1 VKLLARILFPAFL
14 LATIL
19 TILLQVEPFS
29 GGHATLDSLIL
40 QVDWQPTEGGI
51 SRLYYDTGDGFVPG
65 RYVVARVNAKTRQR
79 SRFKLPPGRLDG
91 FRLLLPE
98 HRGSAVVFGLR
109 ITDLAENEVLSLDP
123 NEFWQDEETDG
134 VEFKD
139 DGVNLTNGATLT
151 TEAPLDVHSTSEID
165 KVQTAICFVCALL
178 LSVLLLWK
186 LETSGSAVRARFFAS
201 AERAIAGARKSP
213 LLTLLV
219 TSAVAVLV
227 SCHPIIFFGKS
238 LVSPNNRAIC
248 LYDDYPTVPGSPAG
262 PIEDPKASDVGAML
276 WSHLPYSV
284 MENRA
289 IFHDGELPLWDR
301 WNSCGVPLLGQ
312 GQSMI
317 GDPLH
322 WIPILANGAPWAWDA
337 KFVLARF
344 ALAFGVGM
352 LVLAAVDRLG
362 LAVLLSASS
371 VFLGFFSYRFN
382 HAACFSLCYAPWILF
397 AWFKIAAAPDWR
409 RAGRW
414 ALLLAAANWM
424 ELNSGAAKEAS
435 MLILGMNFSGGL
447 VALLSGENWA
457 WRVRRLTAGAGG
469 LVVFLLISAPCWL
482 VFLDA
487 LRHAFTAYDRPRAY
501 QIQPSLF
508 LGLFDDI
515 FYRETTFA
523 EMHTNPAANFFL
535 LLGVLWALA
544 SVRRLASKPLFLGI
558 ALSALPPLAMAFG
571 LVPPGLILRLP
582 FIGNISHI
590 DNTFSCVLIILFF
603 PIAAFGFRE
612 CRDRMESGEWR
623 GDWLVT
629 LLLGGALAL
638 AYFGYT
644 QAQTRSGSA
653 LMHEHNPMA
662 KTPFF
667 IGYVTALFLSIA
679 LLPVAV
685 RAVFLRRPGMMA
697 GALIAGLALCIMHF
711 RMGMYL
717 ETKFDAYVMNPEE
730 RVDLAARSPAVEF
743 VKAHLPEPARVTGF
757 DGVLTPGFNAV
768 LGLESPGGSD
778 PLENRFYHEMTA
790 AMRFEILWDWRMVVG
805 KENVVLLRPLYDFL
819 NIRYYLGQPTTPPAN
834 LPGLR
839 LDGSRDLEVFESP
852 FVWPRAFF
860 TDTLVRYRAI
870 SELPPMIW
878 DGDLRP
884 FAAMQMG
891 EEKDLPA
898 LPGNLATRRV
908 ARASDYRV
916 TTNTITFT
924 VDAPAPGIAVVSEGF
939 EEGNFRATANG
950 KPVDYFRVNHAF
962 KGVYLPKPGRYVI
975 RFSYWP
981 RMLTPALW
989 LSALGMVMLGCAG
1002 AVLFARGKT
1011 LTPGRLAA

>member
-1 VKLLARILFPAFL
+1 VKFLVRILFPAFL

-19 TILLQVEPFS
+19 TVLLQVEPFS

-51 SRLYYDTGDGFVPG
+51 ARLYYDAGDGIVPG

-91 FRLLLPE
+91 FRLLLPD

-123 NEFWQDEETDG
+123 NEFWQDEDTDR
-134 VEFKD
+134 VEFTD
-139 DGVNLTNGATLT
+139 DNVVITNGATLT
-151 TEAPLDVHSTSEID
+151 TEAPIDVHSTSDID
-165 KVQTAICFVCALL
+165 KLQTAICFICSFV
-178 LSVLLLWK
+178 LSVILLWK
-186 LETSGSAVRARFFAS
+186 LETSGSAARARFFAF
-201 AERAIAGARKSP
+201 ADRAVAGARNRP
-213 LLTLLV
+213 ILTLLV
-219 TSAVAVLV
+219 TAAVVVLV

-289 IFHDGELPLWDR
+289 VFHDGELPLWDH

-322 WIPILANGAPWAWDA
+322 WIPILANGAPWAWDT

-344 ALAFGVGM
+344 VLAFGVGA

-362 LAVLLSASS
+362 VAVLLSASS

-397 AWFKIAAAPDWR
+397 AWLKIAGAPDWR

-424 ELNSGAAKEAS
+424 ELDSGTAKEAS
-435 MLILGMNFSGGL
+435 MLILGLNFSGGL
-447 VALLSGENWA
+447 VVLLAREDA
-457 WRVRRLTAGAGG
+457 AARLRKLAAGAAG
-469 LVVFLLISAPCWL
+469 LVIFLLVSAPCWL

-523 EMHTNPAANFFL
+523 ELHTNPAANFL
-535 LLGVLWALA
+535 MLLGVLWALA
-544 SVRRLASKPLFLGI
+544 SVRRLASERLFLAI

-582 FIGNISHI
+582 FLGNISHI

-603 PIAAFGFRE
+603 PIAAFGLRA
-612 CRDRMESGEWR
+612 CRDRMESSEWR

-653 LMHEHNPMA
+653 LMHDHNPMA

-679 LLPVAV
+679 LLPIAA
-685 RAVFLRRPGMMA
+685 RALFLRRPGMLA
-697 GALIAGLALCIMHF
+697 SALIAGLALFAIHF

-717 ETKFDAYVMNPEE
+717 ETKFDPYVMNPEE
-730 RVDLAARSPAVEF
+730 RMDLSARSPAVEY

-768 LGLESPGGSD
+768 IGLESPGGSD
-778 PLENRFYHEMTA
+778 PLENRFYREMTS

-819 NIRYYLGQPTTPPAN
+819 NIRYYLGQPTTPAAN

-839 LDGSRDLEVFESP
+839 FDGARDLEVYESP

-860 TDTLVRYRAI
+860 TDTLVRYRAV

-884 FAAMQMG
+884 FAAIQVG
-891 EEKDLPA
+891 EEKDVPV
-898 LPGNLATRRV
+898 LPGNQKARRIAPATG
-908 ARASDYRV
+908 YRV

-924 VDAPAPGIAVVSEGF
+924 VDAPARGIAVLSEGF
-939 EEGNFRATANG
+939 EEGNFRVTANG

-962 KGVYLPKPGRYVI
+962 KGVYLPEPGRYVI

-981 RMLTPALW
+981 RVLTLALW
-989 LSALGMVMLGCAG
+989 LSALGIVMLGCAL
-1002 AVLFARGKT
+1002 AVLFPRGNFLKSRM
-1011 LTPGRLAA
+1011 LPA